1 MFDSCWQYKFTTFFK
16 SVRAASL
23 SCIRARSCLFT
34 ERPLFSPIALRNMS
48 AVPVKQKVFVVPKT
62 GGREVLE
69 FKDAPVPEVSTTQ
82 ILVKNEYAGLNFI
95 DSYFRSGLYPAS
107 TPYVAGG
114 EAAGTVVAVGSSV
127 TKFKVGD
134 RVAWLGSGAFA
145 EYSAVDE
152 GRSVSVIPEDIDFK
166 TAAASL
172 LQGLTALSLVKDAYE
187 VKPGDWILVQ
197 AAAGGMGLLLCQLIN
212 NIGAHAIGT
221 VSTPEKAALA
231 KSAGAEYVINYTEDD
246 YVKKVLEL
254 TDGLGVHAAFD
265 GVGKATF
272 EGSFSLVRRKGSMIT
287 FGNASGAVPPFNVA
301 RLSQKNIKLLRPMR
315 SNYMATPEEWDF
327 YTSELWKA
335 IADGSLKITVYK
347 VYPLEDYRS
356 AAEALETRLSTGKVV
371 LKC

>member
-1 MFDSCWQYKFTTFFK
+1 
-16 SVRAASL
+16 
-23 SCIRARSCLFT
+23 
-34 ERPLFSPIALRNMS
+34 MS
-48 AVPVKQKVFVVPKT
+48 SIPVKQKAFVVPKT
-62 GGREVLE
+62 GGREVLQFE
-69 FKDAPVPEVSTTQ
+69 DAPIPEVSATK

-107 TPYVAGG
+107 TPYIAGG
-114 EAAGTVVAVGSSV
+114 EAAGTVVAIGSSV

-152 GRSVSVIPEDIDFK
+152 SGSVSVIPEDIDFK

-231 KSAGAEYVINYTEDD
+231 KNAGAEYVINYTEDD

-254 TDGLGVHAAFD
+254 TDGLGVHAVFD

-315 SNYMATPEEWDF
+315 GNYMATPEEWEF